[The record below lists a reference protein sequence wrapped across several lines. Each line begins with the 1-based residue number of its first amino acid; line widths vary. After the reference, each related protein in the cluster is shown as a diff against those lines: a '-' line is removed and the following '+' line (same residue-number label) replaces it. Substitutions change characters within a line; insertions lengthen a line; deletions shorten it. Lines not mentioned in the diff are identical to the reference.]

1 MSVPWLVMGLGILA
15 GGVPSLW
22 HFFSPRH
29 GGPWVFAFF
38 LSVFAVWA
46 ASAYWIFV
54 GDGASAIA
62 DHQLMRVQGIR
73 GRVEL
78 TPKLVKFFCALSLL
92 GGVVAV
98 TLMFSGAFDA
108 LPNVR

>member
-1 MSVPWLVMGLGILA
+1 MSVPWLVMGLGILV
-15 GGVPSLW
+15 GGVSSLW
-22 HFFSPRH
+22 RFFAPRH
-29 GGPWVFAFF
+29 GGPWVLAFF
-38 LSVFAVWA
+38 VSVFAVWGV
-46 ASAYWIFV
+46 SAYWIFV

-78 TPKLVKFFCALSLL
+78 TPMLVKLFCVLSLL
-92 GGVVAV
+92 GGVLAV